1 MKGLPQNPPVE
12 MAGLWISLSLFPPP
26 PHSLIHSHTY
36 THTRTRARLTF
47 LLEASLNYTH
57 ISQGLPRPLLLII
70 ALNLVCLY
78 SQHLCFSSLNLSS
91 HHHSLIFM
99 LSSSKKQTASFVFVL
114 MIFFIT
120 GTDELMLTVGLY
132 LLVVGLQTH

>member
-1 MKGLPQNPPVE
+1 MKGLPQDPPVE
-12 MAGLWISLSLFPPP
+12 MAGLWISLSLSLFPPP
-26 PHSLIHSHTY
+26 LHSLIHSHTD
-36 THTRTRARLTF
+36 THTRTRLTF

-70 ALNLVCLY
+70 ALNLVCLW

-91 HHHSLIFM
+91 HHRSLIFM
-99 LSSSKKQTASFVFVL
+99 LSSSKKQTASFVL
-114 MIFFIT
+114 MIFIIT